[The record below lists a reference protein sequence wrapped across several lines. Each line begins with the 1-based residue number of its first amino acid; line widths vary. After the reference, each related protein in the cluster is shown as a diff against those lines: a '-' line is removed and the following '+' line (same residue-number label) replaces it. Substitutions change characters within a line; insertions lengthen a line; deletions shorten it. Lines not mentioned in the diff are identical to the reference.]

1 MASGIKTGGRKAG
14 VPNKRTQDLQDR
26 LEALGVDP
34 LEGLALI
41 AKDDTAPLE
50 LRARVQMDLMNYLY
64 PRRKALDVGSSNQ
77 QPVSIRI
84 GLSAPLNQST
94 DSACVKDEAY

>member
-1 MASGIKTGGRKAG
+1 MASGIKTGGRVAG
-14 VPNKRTQDLQDR
+14 TPNKRTQDLQER

-41 AKDDTAPLE
+41 AKDTSTPLE
-50 LRARVQMDLMNYLY
+50 LRAKVQSDLLQYLY
-64 PRRKALDVGSSNQ
+64 PKRKALDVGSSNQ

-84 GLSAPLNQST
+84 GLSAVQTVETESE
-94 DSACVKDEAY
+94 SA

>member
-1 MASGIKTGGRKAG
+1 MASGIKTGGRIAG
-14 VPNKRTQDLQDR
+14 TPNKRTQDLQQR

-41 AKDDTAPLE
+41 AKDTSAPLE
-50 LRARVQMDLMNYLY
+50 LRAKVQSDLLQYLY
-64 PRRKALDVGSSNQ
+64 PKRKALDVGSSNQ

-84 GLSAPLNQST
+84 GLSAVQPIETESE
-94 DSACVKDEAY
+94 SA

>member
-1 MASGIKTGGRKAG
+1 MASGIKTGGRVSG
-14 VPNKRTQDLQDR
+14 TPNKRTQDLQDR

-41 AKDDTAPLE
+41 AKDVTAPLE
-50 LRARVQMDLMNYLY
+50 LRAKVQSDLLQYLY
-64 PRRKALDVGSSNQ
+64 PKRKSLDVGASNQ

-84 GLSAPLNQST
+84 GLSATTNH
-94 DSACVKDEAY
+94 DSDLVAQP

>member
-1 MASGIKTGGRKAG
+1 MASGIKTGGRIAG
-14 VPNKRTQDLQDR
+14 TPNKRTQDLQER

-34 LEGLALI
+34 LQGLALI
-41 AKDDTAPLE
+41 AKDETAPLE
-50 LRARVQMDLMNYLY
+50 LRAKVQMDLMAYLY

-84 GLSAPLNQST
+84 GLSALPDQRVDA
-94 DSACVKDEAY
+94 DSAVA

>member
-1 MASGIKTGGRKAG
+1 MASGIKTGGRIAG
-14 VPNKRTQDLQDR
+14 TPNKRTQDLQER

-41 AKDDTAPLE
+41 AKDASTPLE
-50 LRARVQMDLMNYLY
+50 LRAKVQSDLLQYLY
-64 PRRKALDVGSSNQ
+64 PKRKALDVGSTNQ

-84 GLSAPLNQST
+84 GLSAVQPVETESE
-94 DSACVKDEAY
+94 SA